1 MPTFLALLPIRK
13 MKKLTLALIGNTAS
27 STLYTPTVPATGP
40 YQNRNLNALGS
51 KYAQQYG
58 HQVTSLIT
66 RAVRSIIYD
75 AAPQQY
81 FDLKILG
88 LKTPKMVNSDEYFY
102 HEMGFGRD
110 AIIVGA
116 TPGVAAGASQ
126 VIPVV
131 NINSV
136 APDIIVVYPGNQ
148 RGTIRSVDV
157 NNKTITV
164 AAETN
169 NTLPAIPAGAEGA
182 TTLANLSPVEA
193 DGQNSISVYWR
204 QDTVERCNYIQMVVK
219 AMRFGQIEL
228 EKYKRS
234 GAINTYL
241 AFQRKRMQEQFR
253 IDLANIYWNGR
264 MAEVTLSN
272 GQKAK
277 TAGGVFPTMQQVGSA
292 NTSVTLANL
301 PQALEELALDTE
313 YGVYGKT
320 RFLYGTPRAI
330 HYLSQQYKRSLT
342 RYRPDDNL
350 AKLELDGIK
359 MGSTNIVFVPI
370 KRFEEP
376 SCFPASWRSRL
387 ILLDQESIQPVFF
400 LPEQMGETLPR
411 VNNGTLQNYTDSWM
425 SATWGM
431 EFSNPLGS
439 GWIDITDLP

>member
-1 MPTFLALLPIRK
+1 
-13 MKKLTLALIGNTAS
+13 MKRFKISFIGATTAT
-27 STLYTPTVPATGP
+27 STLYTPTVPATGVF
-40 YQNRNLNALGS
+40 QNRNVNALGS

-66 RAVRSIIYD
+66 RAVRQVIYD

-88 LKTPKMVNSDEYFY
+88 LKTPKLVNSDEYFY

-110 AIIVGA
+110 PLVVGA
-116 TPGVAAGASQ
+116 TGGVAAGTTQ
-126 VIPVV
+126 TIPIA
-131 NINSV
+131 NIQAVSN
-136 APDIIVVYPGNQ
+136 DMIVVYPGNE
-148 RGTIRSVDV
+148 RGNVTAVNAGAGTIVV
-157 NNKTITV
+157 T
-164 AAETN
+164 AETN
-169 NTLPAIPAGAEGA
+169 NTLPAIPAGAQGA

-193 DGQNSISVYWR
+193 DGQNSISQYWR
-204 QDTVERCNYIQMVVK
+204 QDTVERCNYIQMVIK
-219 AMRFGQIEL
+219 AMRFGEIEL

-234 GAINTYL
+234 GAIDTYL

-264 MAEVTLSN
+264 MAEVTLAN

-277 TAGGVFPTMQQVGSA
+277 TAGGIFPIMQQVGSA
-292 NTSVTLANL
+292 NTSVAIANL

-313 YGVYGKT
+313 YGIYGKT

-342 RYRPDDNL
+342 RYTPNDDM
-350 AKLELDGIK
+350 AKLELTGVR

-387 ILLDQESIQPVFF
+387 ILLDQESIQPTFF
-400 LPEQMGETLPR
+400 LPERMGETLAR

-425 SATWGM
+425 SATWGL

>member
-1 MPTFLALLPIRK
+1 
-13 MKKLTLALIGNTAS
+13 MKKFSINFIGANTAT
-27 STLYTPTVPATGP
+27 STLYTPTVPATGVF
-40 YQNRNLNALGS
+40 QNRNVNALGS

-66 RAVRSIIYD
+66 RAVRQVIYD

-110 AIIVGA
+110 PLVVGQTA
-116 TPGVAAGASQ
+116 GVAAGVTQ
-126 VIPVV
+126 TIPIQ
-131 NINSV
+131 NIQAVSN
-136 APDIIVVYPGNQ
+136 DMIVVYPGNE
-148 RGTIRSVDV
+148 RGNVTAV
-157 NNKTITV
+157 NPGAGTITV
-164 AAETN
+164 TAETN
-169 NTLPAIPAGAEGA
+169 NTLPAIPAGAAGA

-193 DGQNSISVYWR
+193 DGQNSISQYWR
-204 QDTVERCNYIQMVVK
+204 QDTVERCNYIQMVIK
-219 AMRFGQIEL
+219 AMRFGEIEL

-234 GAINTYL
+234 GAIDTYL

-264 MAEVTLSN
+264 MAEVTLAN

-277 TAGGVFPTMQQVGSA
+277 TAGGIFPIMQQVGSA
-292 NTSVTLANL
+292 NTSVSMANL

-330 HYLSQQYKRSLT
+330 HYLNQQYKRSLT
-342 RYRPDDNL
+342 RYSPNDDM
-350 AKLELDGIK
+350 AKLELTGVK

-376 SCFPASWRSRL
+376 SCFPSSWRSRL
-387 ILLDQESIQPVFF
+387 ILLDQETIQPVFF
-400 LPEQMGETLPR
+400 LPERMGETLAR

-425 SATWGM
+425 SATWGL

>member
-1 MPTFLALLPIRK
+1 
-13 MKKLTLALIGNTAS
+13 MKKISVSLAGNTAS
-27 STLYTPTVPATGP
+27 STLYSPTVPATGVF
-40 YQNRNLNALGS
+40 QNRNLNAAGS
-51 KYAQQYG
+51 KYAAQYG
-58 HQVTSLIT
+58 HQVTSLIQK
-66 RAVRSIIYD
+66 AVRQAIYD

-110 AIIVGA
+110 PIIVA
-116 TPGVAAGASQ
+116 ALNAPIAAGVVQ
-126 VIPVV
+126 VVPVV
-131 NINSV
+131 NLGAVSK
-136 APDIIVVYPGNQ
+136 DMIVVYPSNE
-148 RGTIRSVDV
+148 RGTITDV
-157 NNKTITV
+157 NTGTGTITIT
-164 AAETN
+164 AQTN
-169 NTLPAIPAGAEGA
+169 GSLPAIAAGAQGA
-182 TTLANLSPVEA
+182 TTFANLSPVEA
-193 DGQNSISVYWR
+193 DGQNSISQYFR
-204 QDTVERCNYIQMVVK
+204 IDTVERSNYIQMVVK

-234 GAINTYL
+234 GTLDTYL
-241 AFQRKRMQEQFR
+241 AMQRKIMQEQFR

-264 MAEVTLSN
+264 QAEVTLSN

-277 TAGGVFPTMQQVGSA
+277 TAGGIFPIMQQVGSA
-292 NTSVTLANL
+292 NTSVSLANL

-342 RYRPDDNL
+342 RYKPDDNL
-350 AKLELDGIK
+350 AKLELDGVR

-387 ILLDQESIQPVFF
+387 ILLDQEAIQPVFF
-400 LPEQMGETLPR
+400 LPENMGETLAR

-425 SATWGM
+425 SATWGL

-439 GWIDITDLP
+439 GWIDVTDLP

>member
-1 MPTFLALLPIRK
+1 
-13 MKKLTLALIGNTAS
+13 MKKIKVNFIGAPAS
-27 STLYTPTVPATGP
+27 STLYTPTVPETNVF
-40 YQNRNLNALGS
+40 QNRNVNALGS

-58 HQVTSLIT
+58 HGVTSLIT
-66 RAVRSIIYD
+66 RAVRNIIYD

-88 LKTPKMVNSDEYFY
+88 LKAPKLVNSDEYFY

-110 AIIVGA
+110 PLVVGLVA
-116 TPGVAAGASQ
+116 VDIAAGVTQ
-126 VIPVV
+126 VIPITNVSAA
-131 NINSV
+131 SV
-136 APDIIVVYPGNQ
+136 DMIVVYPGNQ
-148 RGTIRSVDV
+148 RGNITAINVGAG
-157 NNKTITV
+157 TITV
-164 AAETN
+164 TAETN
-169 NTLPAIPAGAEGA
+169 NTLPAIPAGAAGA
-182 TTLANLSPVEA
+182 TTLANLSPIEA
-193 DGQNSISVYWR
+193 DGQNSISQYFR
-204 QDTVERCNYIQMVVK
+204 IDTVERCNYIQMVVK
-219 AMRFGQIEL
+219 AMRFGEIEL

-234 GAINTYL
+234 GAIDTYL
-241 AFQRKRMQEQFR
+241 AMQRKRMQEQFR

-264 MAEVTLSN
+264 MAEVTLAN

-277 TAGGVFPTMQQVGSA
+277 TAGGIFPIMQQVGSA
-292 NTSVTLANL
+292 NTSVAIANL

-342 RYRPDDNL
+342 RYSPNDNL
-350 AKLELDGIK
+350 AKLELDGVR

-400 LPEQMGETLPR
+400 LPERMGETLAR
-411 VNNGTLQNYTDSWM
+411 VNNGTLQNYTDTWM
-425 SATWGM
+425 SATWDL
-431 EFSNPLGS
+431 EFYNPLGS